1 MRPLSA
7 NVLERIVTGS
17 QEGVPGQVARRMS
30 KHLAAEKRLESRE
43 KEREV
48 QDNYLNNCLWDL
60 SWPRKEARTIE
71 Q

>member
-43 KEREV
+43 KEISRHVCLTV
-48 QDNYLNNCLWDL
+48 QFCSELNLAQFFGNERC
-60 SWPRKEARTIE
+60 
-71 Q
+71 